1 MIKVIKTTFEQE
13 QKEKDEAWLKL
24 APLERLERA
33 RRVRNRMKKTDVSYS
48 FEGLAIRVSKT
59 L

>member
-1 MIKVIKTTFEQE
+1 MIKVVKTTFEQE

-24 APLERLERA
+24 APFERLERA
-33 RRVRNRMKKTDVSYS
+33 RRVRNRMKKKDISYS
-48 FEGLAIRVSKT
+48 FEGLSIRVSKT